1 MQSAQNRKCA
11 SNSRNKSCCVPCDC
25 TGQEGCPPPPTPGEV
40 ALPCSARRKLLQA
53 LKTAEEDPTNERK
66 AKIAE
71 DMRLAM
77 TEIWNPIC
85 GLVPQ
90 SGSSRRRH
98 SRRASKKR
106 PRSRSNRRR
115 S

>member
-11 SNSRNKSCCVPCDC
+11 SNSRNKSCCVVCDC

-53 LKTAEEDPTNERK
+53 LKEAEQDPTNERK

-71 DMRLAM
+71 DMRVGL
-77 TEIWNPIC
+77 TNIWEPIC
-85 GLVPQ
+85 GFVPQ
-90 SGSSRRRH
+90 SGSSRRR
-98 SRRASKKR
+98 SRRASKK
-106 PRSRSNRRR
+106 RSRSNRRR

>member
-1 MQSAQNRKCA
+1 MQSVQNRKCA
-11 SNSRNKSCCVPCDC
+11 SNSRNSSCCGPCDC

-53 LKTAEEDPTNERK
+53 LKDAEQDPTNERK

-71 DMRLAM
+71 DMRVGL
-77 TEIWNPIC
+77 TSLWEPIC
-85 GLVPQ
+85 GVVLP
-90 SGSSRRRH
+90 SGGSRRRR
-98 SRRASKKR
+98 SRRASKK
-106 PRSRSNRRR
+106 RSRSNRRR